1 MAKRLA
7 TTCQTSSFTA
17 SDEDIWRMNLI
28 VGAGVSEQ
36 DTVSCVRTLR
46 NAISWISPRTE
57 GKFKMMDPQTEE
69 FIRSIQRN
77 RSFIGIGLAI
87 FAAVVFLMGSTFIIP
102 PGHRGVLVT
111 MGKVSSVFA
120 PEGLGFKMP
129 FITTVVPI
137 SVRQQTTVSNTECY
151 SSDLQ
156 QINVELKVL
165 YRLPENQ
172 IVKMFRDYYGDPFD
186 SLIAPRVSEAL
197 KEVTALQSAEQI
209 VKRREEI
216 KAKTL
221 IASRLKVGDLLVIE
235 DVVIQDVKLSKE
247 LETAIEAKMVQEQ
260 EAAKAKFTQ
269 AKAEIEAQTAVIRAK
284 GEAEAIRVRG
294 RAVQDNPGLV
304 QLQIVEK
311 WNGISPLVIGG
322 GGGSSANILLP
333 IGNLKG
339 N

>member
-1 MAKRLA
+1 MDPL
-7 TTCQTSSFTA
+7 
-17 SDEDIWRMNLI
+17 E
-28 VGAGVSEQ
+28 EY
-36 DTVSCVRTLR
+36 LR
-46 NAISWISPRTE
+46 NIKIKGSYLKT
-57 GKFKMMDPQTEE
+57 
-69 FIRSIQRN
+69 
-77 RSFIGIGLAI
+77 GLAI
-87 FAAVVFLMGSTFIIP
+87 LVLTVVLMGGSFIIP

-111 MGKVSSVFA
+111 MGKVSPVFA
-120 PEGLGFKMP
+120 PEGLGFKLP
-129 FITTVVPI
+129 FVTTVIPI
-137 SVRQQTTVSNTECY
+137 SVRQQTAVSKAECY
-151 SSDLQ
+151 SADLQ
-156 QINVELKVL
+156 QINVELRIL
-165 YRLPENQ
+165 YRIPENT

-186 SLIAPRVSEAL
+186 SLISPRVSEAL

-209 VKRREEI
+209 VKKREEI

-221 IASRLKVGDLLVIE
+221 EGARAKVGDLLVIE
-235 DVVIQDVKLSKE
+235 DVVIQNVSLSKE

-322 GGGSSANILLP
+322 GSGANILLP
-333 IGNLKG
+333 IDGLRSK
-339 N
+339 

>member
-1 MAKRLA
+1 
-7 TTCQTSSFTA
+7 
-17 SDEDIWRMNLI
+17 
-28 VGAGVSEQ
+28 
-36 DTVSCVRTLR
+36 
-46 NAISWISPRTE
+46 
-57 GKFKMMDPQTEE
+57 MDPNEE
-69 FIRSIQRN
+69 FVRN
-77 RSFIGIGLAI
+77 MKQNSRPIAIG
-87 FAAVVFLMGSTFIIP
+87 AAVLVLVIALMNATFVIP

-111 MGKVSSVFA
+111 LGKVSPVFA
-120 PEGLGFKMP
+120 PEGLGFKIP
-129 FITTVVPI
+129 FLTSVIPI

-165 YRLPENQ
+165 YRIPESM
-172 IVKMFRDYYGDPFD
+172 IVKVFRDYYGDPFD
-186 SLIAPRVSEAL
+186 SLVAPRLSEAL
-197 KEVTALQSAEQI
+197 KEVTALQSAEMI
-209 VKRREEI
+209 VKKREDV

-221 IASRLKVGDLLVIE
+221 ESTRAKVGDLLVIE
-235 DVVIQDVKLSKE
+235 DVVIQNVALSKE

-269 AKAEIEAQTAVIRAK
+269 AKAEIEAQTAIIRAK

-322 GGGSSANILLP
+322 GSNGANILLP
-333 IGNLKG
+333 IGNLKAQ
-339 N
+339 

>member
-1 MAKRLA
+1 
-7 TTCQTSSFTA
+7 
-17 SDEDIWRMNLI
+17 
-28 VGAGVSEQ
+28 
-36 DTVSCVRTLR
+36 
-46 NAISWISPRTE
+46 
-57 GKFKMMDPQTEE
+57 MDPAEE
-69 FIRSIQRN
+69 LFRN
-77 RSFIGIGLAI
+77 LMSNRKFLKIGFVVLVV
-87 FAAVVFLMGSTFIIP
+87 AVVLMGGTFVIP

-111 MGKVSSVFA
+111 LGKVSPVFA
-120 PEGLGFKMP
+120 PEGLGFKLP
-129 FITTVVPI
+129 LVTTVVPI

-165 YRLPENQ
+165 YRIPENM
-172 IVKMFRDYYGDPFD
+172 IVKMFRDYSGDPFD
-186 SLIAPRVSEAL
+186 SLVAPRISEAL

-209 VKRREEI
+209 VKKREDV

-221 IASRLKVGDLLVIE
+221 EASRSKVGDLLVIE
-235 DVVIQDVKLSKE
+235 DVVIQNVALSKE

-269 AKAEIEAQTAVIRAK
+269 AKAEIEAQTAIIRAK

-311 WNGISPLVIGG
+311 WNGISPLVV
-322 GGGSSANILLP
+322 GGGSGANILLP
-333 IGNLKG
+333 VGNIKAQ
-339 N
+339 

>member
-1 MAKRLA
+1 
-7 TTCQTSSFTA
+7 
-17 SDEDIWRMNLI
+17 
-28 VGAGVSEQ
+28 
-36 DTVSCVRTLR
+36 
-46 NAISWISPRTE
+46 
-57 GKFKMMDPQTEE
+57 MDPAQE
-69 FIRSIQRN
+69 FLRDLKYYGKHFKIAI
-77 RSFIGIGLAI
+77 IVVVLAI
-87 FAAVVFLMGSTFIIP
+87 VLIGGTFVIP

-111 MGKVSSVFA
+111 MGKVSPVFA
-120 PEGLGFKMP
+120 PEGLGFKLP
-129 FITTVVPI
+129 IVTTVIPI
-137 SVRQQTTVSNTECY
+137 SVRQQTTVAKSECY

-156 QINVELKVL
+156 QITVELRVL
-165 YRLPENQ
+165 YRIPESM

-209 VKRREEI
+209 VKRREEV

-221 IASRLKVGDLLVIE
+221 EAARAKVGDLLVIE
-235 DVVIQDVKLSKE
+235 DVVIQNVALSNE

-311 WNGISPLVIGG
+311 WNGVSPLVV
-322 GGGSSANILLP
+322 GGGSGANILLP
-333 IGNLKG
+333 VDGVRSK
-339 N
+339 

>member
-1 MAKRLA
+1 
-7 TTCQTSSFTA
+7 
-17 SDEDIWRMNLI
+17 
-28 VGAGVSEQ
+28 
-36 DTVSCVRTLR
+36 
-46 NAISWISPRTE
+46 
-57 GKFKMMDPQTEE
+57 MDPIEE
-69 FIRSIQRN
+69 FFARFRHNSKPIKIV
-77 RSFIGIGLAI
+77 IVAVALAI
-87 FAAVVFLMGSTFIIP
+87 TLLASTFVIP

-111 MGKVSSVFA
+111 MGRVSPVFS
-120 PEGLGFKMP
+120 PEGLGIKFP
-129 FITTVVPI
+129 FVTSVIPI
-137 SVRQQTTVSNTECY
+137 SVRQQTAEARAECY

-156 QINVELKVL
+156 QINVELRIL
-165 YRLPENQ
+165 YRIPENMV
-172 IVKMFRDYYGDPFD
+172 VKMFRDYYGDPFE

-209 VKRREEI
+209 VKKREEI

-221 IASRLKVGDLLVIE
+221 DGARKKIGDTLVIE
-235 DVVIQDVKLSKE
+235 DVVIQNVALSKE

-322 GGGSSANILLP
+322 GSGANILLP
-333 IGNLKG
+333 VGKLG
-339 N
+339 GQ

>member
-1 MAKRLA
+1 MPFPA
-7 TTCQTSSFTA
+7 
-17 SDEDIWRMNLI
+17 
-28 VGAGVSEQ
+28 VGERIGSVQSYESGLYARNPHTKAGN
-36 DTVSCVRTLR
+36 T
-46 NAISWISPRTE
+46 
-57 GKFKMMDPQTEE
+57 MDPNEE
-69 FIRSIQRN
+69 FIRQLMRN
-77 RSFIGIGLAI
+77 RSLVTTGIGVLAV
-87 FAAVVFLMGSTFIIP
+87 AVLVMGATFVIP

-111 MGKVSSVFA
+111 MGKVSSTFA
-120 PEGLGFKMP
+120 PEGLGFKLP
-129 FITTVVPI
+129 FVTTVIPI

-156 QINVELKVL
+156 QINVELRVL
-165 YRLPENQ
+165 YRIPENM
-172 IVKMFRDYYGDPFD
+172 IVKIFRDYYGDPFD
-186 SLIAPRVSEAL
+186 SLIAPRISEAL
-197 KEVTALQSAEQI
+197 KEVTAMQSAEQI
-209 VKRREEI
+209 VKKREEI

-221 IASRLKVGDLLVIE
+221 EASRSKVGDVLVIE

-247 LETAIEAKMVQEQ
+247 LEAAIEAKMVQEQ

-322 GGGSSANILLP
+322 GGGGGANILLP
-333 IGNLKG
+333 IGNLNVK
-339 N
+339 